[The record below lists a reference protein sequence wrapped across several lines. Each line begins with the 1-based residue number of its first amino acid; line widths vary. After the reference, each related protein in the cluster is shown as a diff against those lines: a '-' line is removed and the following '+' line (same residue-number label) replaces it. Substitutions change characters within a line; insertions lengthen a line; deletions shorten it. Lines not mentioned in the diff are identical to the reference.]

1 MRKTSQGLGAN
12 TQKTSQRHGESTLK
26 TSHKHCV
33 YVRKTSHVV
42 PLEAKSGGDYTRHKA
57 LDNLMAVG
65 EWGLEEAIVLCDANV
80 SKQGGVKYLPWY
92 AVSFLEQESLP
103 ESLIV
108 KV

>member
-1 MRKTSQGLGAN
+1 MRNTSQRWGASTRKTSQRQGVN
-12 TQKTSQRHGESTLK
+12 TLK
-26 TSHKHCV
+26 TSHKHRV

-65 EWGLEEAIVLCDANV
+65 EWGLEEAIVLCGANV
-80 SKQGGVKYLPWY
+80 SKQGCVKYLPWY
-92 AVSFLEQESLP
+92 AVSFLEQESLA

>member
-1 MRKTSQGLGAN
+1 MRKTSQGWGAN

-26 TSHKHCV
+26 TSHKHRV
-33 YVRKTSHVV
+33 YVQKTSHVV
-42 PLEAKSGGDYTRHKA
+42 PLETKSGSDYTRHKT

-65 EWGLEEAIVLCDANV
+65 EWGLEEAIVPCGANV

-108 KV
+108 TV

>member
-1 MRKTSQGLGAN
+1 MRKTSQRLGAS
-12 TQKTSQRHGESTLK
+12 TRKTSQRHGESALK
-26 TSHKHCV
+26 TSQKHRV

-65 EWGLEEAIVLCDANV
+65 EWGLEEAIVLCGANV

-92 AVSFLEQESLP
+92 AVPFLEQESLP

>member
-26 TSHKHCV
+26 TSHKHRV
-33 YVRKTSHVV
+33 YVQKKSHVV
-42 PLEAKSGGDYTRHKA
+42 PLETKSGSDYTRHKA
-57 LDNLMAVG
+57 LDNLMAGG
-65 EWGLEEAIVLCDANV
+65 EWGHEEAIVLCDANV

-92 AVSFLEQESLP
+92 TVSFLEQESLP
-103 ESLIV
+103 ESPIV

>member
-1 MRKTSQGLGAN
+1 MRKTSQGWGAS
-12 TQKTSQRHGESTLK
+12 TRKTSQRQGVNTLK

-57 LDNLMAVG
+57 LDSLMAVE
-65 EWGLEEAIVLCDANV
+65 EWGLEEAIVLCGVNV

-108 KV
+108 TV